1 MTFKMHAP
9 PISVGARAVG
19 SLTRADRALAES
31 ATAMAKR
38 CGAHSVR
45 YSFGVHGVLDA
56 VIYHKPPEYTA
67 TRSTCARPYV
77 VQPEKLTRRE
87 RQLQDLVCKF
97 LVRGGAHSVRF
108 AYGARGNF
116 QAVLLFQLPR
126 LDEKLHNT
134 PATSAI
140 DVPAKAARDEML
152 TAAEQAPTARPAS
165 PAATAP
171 RPASPAR
178 EFKVLKLK
186 VSMTIDKNSL
196 SARGGAGTDNCDL
209 LGDMHG
215 MPGGGRADGGS
226 TWEPTLRPPLPTPP
240 TGGGA
245 APGLPAQPEV
255 SVQPAQPAESPIDPS
270 SMVRSGKSAQESEDV
285 DMVSMPPGGDSHSE
299 KPPGSRRKKKTSK
312 EEPRFNPRMSKKAL
326 RCYKAHSEK
335 WKAYFKEHPLG

>member
-1 MTFKMHAP
+1 MHAP
-9 PISVGARAVG
+9 TISVGARAVG
-19 SLTRADRALAES
+19 ALTRADRTLAES
-31 ATAMAKR
+31 ATATAKR

-45 YSFGVHGVLDA
+45 YSFGVHGLDA
-56 VIYHKPPEYTA
+56 VIYNKPPEYT
-67 TRSTCARPYV
+67 SLSNSNSARV
-77 VQPEKLTRRE
+77 FVQPEKPSRRE
-87 RQLQDLVCKF
+87 RQLQDLVSKF

-108 AYGARGNF
+108 AYGARGF
-116 QAVLLFQLPR
+116 QAVLIFKLPR
-126 LDEKLHNT
+126 PDENLHKP

-140 DVPAKAARDEML
+140 DVPAKAVRDEKPMV
-152 TAAEQAPTARPAS
+152 AEQAPTARPAS
-165 PAATAP
+165 PAAPTP

-178 EFKVLKLK
+178 GSRKLK
-186 VSMTIDKNSL
+186 VSKTIDKNSL

-245 APGLPAQPEV
+245 APGLPALPEV
-255 SVQPAQPAESPIDPS
+255 SVQPAEPAESPIDPS

-285 DMVSMPPGGDSHSE
+285 DMVSTPPGGDSHSE

-312 EEPRFNPRMSKKAL
+312 GEPRFNPQMSKKAL